1 MRVRAIGRDLFFR
14 GRGAEVGV
22 RAPVWLVRGC
32 GATVA
37 LGAAWLADA
46 LGIWRA
52 VGFAT
57 WKVNLS
63 ALIGGAVLAPT
74 AIGVVLW
81 LFAGGLALL
90 LMLVM
95 FTPLVR
101 PMVATFIRADVAA
114 EPPQAVLV
122 LSGGL
127 MSDGRIREQAL
138 DRLLSAMQL
147 VQRRG
152 IPELAL
158 SVVALDNRQPAVTS
172 EADQR
177 ALAQLALPGITPRF
191 VYDVHSTRDEALAF
205 AALARTHSW
214 RRVVVVT
221 SPMHSRR
228 ACAAIA
234 HEGLSV
240 ECRPADGR
248 DYSVRTL
255 DSDNDRR
262 MAFQDVVYETTATWL
277 YRARGWM

>member
-1 MRVRAIGRDLFFR
+1 MGRDLLFR
-14 GRGAEVGV
+14 GRGADIGV
-22 RAPVWLVRGC
+22 RAPGWLVRGC
-32 GATVA
+32 GATLA

-57 WKVNLS
+57 WKVNLG

-74 AIGVVLW
+74 ALGVGLW
-81 LFAGGLALL
+81 LAAGGMALL
-90 LMLVM
+90 LLLVM
-95 FTPLVR
+95 FTPIVR
-101 PMVATFIRADVAA
+101 PMVTPFIRSDAVGT
-114 EPPQAVLV
+114 EPAQAVLV

-138 DRLLSAMQL
+138 DRLLSAML
-147 VQRRG
+147 VVQRRG
-152 IPELAL
+152 IPELVL
-158 SVVALDNRQPAVTS
+158 SVVALDERQPAVTS

-177 ALAQLALPGITPRF
+177 ALVQLGLPGITPRF

-205 AALARTHSW
+205 AALARTHGW

-234 HEGLSV
+234 HEGLMV

-248 DYSVRTL
+248 DYSVRDL
-255 DSDNDRR
+255 DADHDRR
-262 MAFQDVVYETTATWL
+262 LAFQDVVYETTATWL

>member
-1 MRVRAIGRDLFFR
+1 MGRDLLFR
-14 GRGAEVGV
+14 GRGADVGV
-22 RAPVWLVRGC
+22 RAPGWLVRGC

-52 VGFAT
+52 VGVAT
-57 WKVNLS
+57 WKVNLG

-74 AIGVVLW
+74 ALGFVLW
-81 LFAGGLALL
+81 LVAGGLALL
-90 LMLVM
+90 LVLVM
-95 FTPLVR
+95 YTPLVR
-101 PMVATFIRADVAA
+101 PMVAPFIRADVAA
-114 EPPQAVLV
+114 TEPPQVVLV

-138 DRLLSAMQL
+138 DRLLSAMLL
-147 VQRRG
+147 VKRRG

-158 SVVALDNRQPAVTS
+158 SVVTLDDRQPAVTS

-205 AALARTHSW
+205 AALARTHGW
-214 RRVVVVT
+214 QRVAVVT

-234 HEGLSV
+234 HEGLLV

-255 DSDNDRR
+255 DSDHDRR
-262 MAFQDVVYETTATWL
+262 LVFQDVLYETTATWL

>member
-1 MRVRAIGRDLFFR
+1 MGRDLLFR
-14 GRGAEVGV
+14 GRGADIGV
-22 RAPVWLVRGC
+22 RAPGWLVRGS

-52 VGFAT
+52 LGFAT

-63 ALIGGAVLAPT
+63 ALIGGALLAPT
-74 AIGVVLW
+74 ALGVVLW

-101 PMVATFIRADVAA
+101 PMVAPFIRADVATA
-114 EPPQAVLV
+114 EPAQAVLV

-127 MSDGRIREQAL
+127 MADGRIREQAL
-138 DRLLSAMQL
+138 DRLLSAMRL
-147 VQRRG
+147 VRQRG

-158 SVVALDNRQPAVTS
+158 SVVALDEREPAVTS

-177 ALAQLALPGITPRF
+177 SLTKLALPEVTPRF

-205 AALARTHSW
+205 AALARTHGW

-234 HEGLSV
+234 REGLRV

-248 DYSVRTL
+248 DYSVRSL

-262 MAFQDVVYETTATWL
+262 LAFQDVLYETTATWL